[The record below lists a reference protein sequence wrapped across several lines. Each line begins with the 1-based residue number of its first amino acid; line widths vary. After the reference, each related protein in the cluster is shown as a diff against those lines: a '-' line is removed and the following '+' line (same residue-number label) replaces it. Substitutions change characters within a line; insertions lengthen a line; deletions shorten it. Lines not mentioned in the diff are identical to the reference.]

1 MAKLPTKKEIQKKK
15 IILSA
20 VAATFVFL
28 IIVFYLIMTQSGHW
42 LVDDDEFEHV
52 KWAVV
57 LDGQSADMERID
69 FAADLMANGKVD
81 SVLILGRRIL
91 RNRSNAEFYLEDFM
105 RLGSFDSNA
114 VFIARHDDPSTI
126 GEAYTIIP
134 WLKRHK
140 ADTVLLIT
148 GAAAT
153 HRVKRIFNV
162 LSGESPV
169 YLTTDIHH
177 YQYNADSW
185 YSCRESRK
193 EWLRNWAS
201 LAASYFDLLP
211 AGNLTAA
218 DSFYYKPIVS
228 AKEYEAEKN
237 PMVDLQSL
245 LPKVKEKT
253 EEPIT
258 VDTTAKDS
266 VVKET
271 ADSTKKDANKK
282 ESDNKDSAK
291 KESVKKEPTKE
302 SAKESTKK
310 DSDKKES
317 DKKESSTKKDSTSKK
332 DSKDSGKK

>member
-15 IILSA
+15 IIYSA
-20 VAATFVFL
+20 IAGGVLLLVIA
-28 IIVFYLIMTQSGHW
+28 FYLVMTQSGHW

-69 FAADLMANGKVD
+69 AAADLVASGKVD

-105 RLGSFDSNA
+105 RLGSFDSNT

-134 WLKRHK
+134 WLKKHN

-185 YSCRESRK
+185 YSSRESRK
-193 EWLRNWAS
+193 EWLRNWLS
-201 LAASYFDLLP
+201 LAASYFDLMP

-228 AKEYEAEKN
+228 AKEFEIEKDAI
-237 PMVDLQSL
+237 VDLQAL
-245 LPKVKEKT
+245 LPKVQEKV
-253 EEPIT
+253 EEPAPA
-258 VDTTAKDS
+258 DTTK
-266 VVKET
+266 
-271 ADSTKKDANKK
+271 ADSTAVKSDSTASKSDSTANK
-282 ESDNKDSAK
+282 
-291 KESVKKEPTKE
+291 
-302 SAKESTKK
+302 
-310 DSDKKES
+310 
-317 DKKESSTKKDSTSKK
+317 
-332 DSKDSGKK
+332 KDSGK